1 MTTVTMQLP
10 DELCRQAEAQAS
22 ERGATL
28 DELMQEALEGYL
40 ADLQEVSEAEEILAR
55 IRSGEEPSI
64 SWEEYQALDSPED
77 QEDVIAIIAAKRAIE
92 RGEDEFFDLEEIQAE
107 LNAIQG

>member
-1 MTTVTMQLP
+1 MTTVTVQLP
-10 DELCRQAEAQAS
+10 DELYRRAEEQANQQ
-22 ERGATL
+22 GATL
-28 DELMQEALEGYL
+28 EAFMQEVLEEYL

-92 RGEDEFFDLEEIQAE
+92 RGKDEFFDLEEIQAE